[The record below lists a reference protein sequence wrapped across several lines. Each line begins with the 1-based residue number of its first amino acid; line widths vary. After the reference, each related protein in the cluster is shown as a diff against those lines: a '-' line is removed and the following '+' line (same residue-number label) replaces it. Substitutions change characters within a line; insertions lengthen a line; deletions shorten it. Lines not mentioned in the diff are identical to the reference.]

1 MLGANNQT
9 NRSANIFLLDVI
21 ANSGKKNERVNENT
35 KPKAYLEF

>member
-9 NRSANIFLLDVI
+9 NRSANFLLDVI
-21 ANSGKKNERVNENT
+21 ANRSKKNERVNENA

>member
-9 NRSANIFLLDVI
+9 NRSANFLLDVI
-21 ANSGKKNERVNENT
+21 ANSGKKNERVNENA